1 MYVCIIIIGN
11 DNFLVDY
18 EQLIGYFYFLFFY
31 FLP

>member
-18 EQLIGYFYFLFFY
+18 ELIGYFYFLFFY